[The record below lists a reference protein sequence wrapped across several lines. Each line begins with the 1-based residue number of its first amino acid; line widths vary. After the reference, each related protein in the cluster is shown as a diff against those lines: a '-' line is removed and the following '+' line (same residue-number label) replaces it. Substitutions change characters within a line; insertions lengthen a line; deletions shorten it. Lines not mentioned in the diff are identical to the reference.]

1 MVDLD
6 DPFSKPNMAYLQIS
20 ISSPIIYSSHASP
33 VYFRSQKAP
42 DNVMI
47 LFSLRF
53 RHNLIPPP
61 PFFFHRVLTLARECQ
76 LSGFY
81 LISGLVTCLGFLYYL
96 PTYLIPYC
104 IFERFH
110 LLVLNCQIKLHVH
123 CYVDYQWIIEKDCY
137 VQEYWR

>member
-1 MVDLD
+1 MDALYLSGETMVDLD

-61 PFFFHRVLTLARECQ
+61 PFFFPPSPDPGPGMPVVR
-76 LSGFY
+76 
-81 LISGLVTCLGFLYYL
+81 FL
-96 PTYLIPYC
+96 PDFRPC
-104 IFERFH
+104 H
-110 LLVLNCQIKLHVH
+110 LFGVLVLFAYLSDTIL
-123 CYVDYQWIIEKDCY
+123 YF
-137 VQEYWR
+137 